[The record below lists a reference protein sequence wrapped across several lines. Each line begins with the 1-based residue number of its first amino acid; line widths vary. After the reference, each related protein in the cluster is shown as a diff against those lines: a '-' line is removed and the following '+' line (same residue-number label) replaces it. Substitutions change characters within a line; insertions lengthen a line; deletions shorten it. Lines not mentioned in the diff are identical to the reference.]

1 MSIAAHSKTHGD
13 YGAKVRI
20 PMLLPPLAALVYPF
34 ALKGFNVSVT
44 NITTNGAS
52 APGALWLS
60 AAACLALAFAIPLV
74 ALIAAMSLAEICRPT
89 AAQLRAKRMAL
100 LAVAAL
106 TLFTFIGVVL
116 YMLHDPV
123 PDTWFWVACWAIA
136 LAMLLR
142 SDNDAPATP
151 TFRSVPASLRV
162 AHGMSALAL
171 VVIFLALHITN

>member
-74 ALIAAMSLAEICRPT
+74 ALIAAMSLAEIG
-89 AAQLRAKRMAL
+89 L
-100 LAVAAL
+100 L
-106 TLFTFIGVVL
+106 
-116 YMLHDPV
+116 PV
-123 PDTWFWVACWAIA
+123 PQ
-136 LAMLLR
+136 
-142 SDNDAPATP
+142 TP
-151 TFRSVPASLRV
+151 S
-162 AHGMSALAL
+162 
-171 VVIFLALHITN
+171 